1 MGSRIKMTD
10 HPALGGGG
18 GGGGGIAHAGMSSMF
33 GQQGDQQKMSVF
45 LVNVIK

>member
-10 HPALGGGG
+10 HPAL
-18 GGGGGIAHAGMSSMF
+18 GGGGIAHAGMSSMF

>member
-10 HPALGGGG
+10 HPALGG